1 MNWRMQLRTAIE
13 ERFDDDEL
21 QTLCYDLS
29 VNYETLSGDNLSAKV
44 RELIELFERLNELP
58 RLISYCKQKRKN
70 VPWDEIE
77 AAARAE
83 AAAPVKAEKTAKG
96 PALPPVQ
103 SSRPLQVTL
112 TPQTIAIAVIGIL
125 VVIGGIY
132 LLTRSP
138 RTETVSLPVTDTP
151 ATQTTAD
158 TAATAVPAAAEA
170 TDEPTP
176 VPTEAATEIPPTPT
190 DQPTLEPTLEPTI
203 APSVEVTSQAEPTPE
218 LSVEE
223 PAEAEP
229 TVLYPDG
236 TPLELVYDLNSFYL
250 YNPSSTRVR
259 VSDLSFE
266 ALDEAGRPLIYG
278 MAGDRWTQFYSF
290 VDGFACDSI
299 EPFGVG
305 GAFMRPQFCRSYN
318 ASVTPAQNGD
328 EIFWIERP
336 GSVEFRVL
344 WDGEEIARCPL
355 GANTCQLFVPAP

>member
-1 MNWRMQLRTAIE
+1 MQLRTAIE
-13 ERFDDDEL
+13 ERFDDSEL
-21 QTLCYDLS
+21 QTLCFDLG
-29 VNYETLSGDNLSAKV
+29 VKYETLSGDNLTDKV
-44 RELIELFERLNELP
+44 RELIEHFERLNEVP
-58 RLISYCKQKRKN
+58 RLISYCKEWRKN

-83 AAAPVKAEKTAKG
+83 AAAATKEEKTAKHHV
-96 PALPPVQ
+96 LPPVK
-103 SSRPLQVTL
+103 SSRPLQLTL
-112 TPQTIAIAVIGIL
+112 TPQTIAIAVIGII
-125 VVIGGIY
+125 VVIGVIY
-132 LLTRSP
+132 LLVRSP
-138 RTETVSLPVTDTP
+138 RQETTSLPVTDTP
-151 ATQTTAD
+151 ATQTTAG
-158 TAATAVPAAAEA
+158 TAATTVPIAADA
-170 TDEPTP
+170 TDEPTQAT
-176 VPTEAATEIPPTPT
+176 TEAPTEIPPTST
-190 DQPTLEPTLEPTI
+190 SEPTLEPTLEPTI
-203 APSVEVTSQAEPTPE
+203 TPSVEATTQVEPTPE
-218 LSVEE
+218 PAVEE
-223 PAEAEP
+223 PVEAEP

-266 ALDEAGRPLIYG
+266 ALDDAGRPLIYG

-305 GAFMRPQFCRSYN
+305 GAYMRPQFCRNYN
-318 ASVTPAQNGD
+318 ATVTPAQNGD

-355 GANTCQLFVPAP
+355 GTNTCQLFVPAP

>member
-13 ERFDDDEL
+13 ERFDDSEL
-21 QTLCYDLS
+21 QTLCFDLGLK
-29 VNYETLSGDNLSAKV
+29 YEALSGDNLTDKV
-44 RELIELFERLNELP
+44 RELIEHFERLNELP
-58 RLISYCKQKRKN
+58 RLISYCKESRKN

-83 AAAPVKAEKTAKG
+83 AATATKEEKTAKA
-96 PALPPVQ
+96 PVLPPVK
-103 SSRPLQVTL
+103 SSQPWQLML
-112 TPQTIAIAVIGIL
+112 NPQTIAIAVIGII
-125 VVIGGIY
+125 VIIGGIY
-132 LLTRSP
+132 LLVRSP
-138 RTETVSLPVTDTP
+138 RPETTSLPVTDTP
-151 ATQTTAD
+151 ATQTILE
-158 TAATAVPAAAEA
+158 TAATAVPIAAEA
-170 TDEPTP
+170 TDEPTS
-176 VPTEAATEIPPTPT
+176 VATEAATEIPPTPT
-190 DQPTLEPTLEPTI
+190 NEPTLEPTLEPTVT
-203 APSVEVTSQAEPTPE
+203 PSVESTSQAEPTTE

-223 PAEAEP
+223 PVEAEP

-236 TPLELVYDLNSFYL
+236 SPLELVYDFNSFYL
-250 YNPSSTRVR
+250 YNPSSQRVR
-259 VSDLSFE
+259 VSELNFE
-266 ALDEAGRPLIYG
+266 ALDGAGRPLIYG

-290 VDGFACDSI
+290 VDGFACDGI

-355 GANTCQLFVPAP
+355 GTNTCQVFVPAP